1 MMLSTKLKLMLTLLL
16 MSFAQLSFSQSN
28 TAINQK
34 PVDKATLTATDAE
47 EGSDKPEVVKKRAVR
62 NPELY
67 STTVELLSQG
77 DAARNAANARALV
90 QVVNQLTGQ
99 TNAGSNPV
107 VRGAMSNATRWVKT
121 SQQNA
126 GSSDSEGN
134 TLVGGTPVLK
144 ASLRVSFDPNPIDSL
159 IAAAGLAY
167 WTGDRPKPMLWLSI
181 DDGRGPRLV
190 TSKQLNVIKSLA
202 DRGIQRGMRYLVPQG
217 TAQEIAAAQTVFNL
231 DAKALEPLNTR
242 YGDNTMLIGK
252 VYRSQSGWSAWWL
265 LWQNGAEL
273 ARWPVTKPDA
283 RQVIASGADVTAD
296 YYAKRDGIY
305 LEAGKSGIVAMEVQS
320 VETVQD
326 YVRLM
331 TFLQTHASVKNTV
344 VTSVS
349 AENVDLNVDL
359 KSGVNSFRG
368 LMRSSTVLQP
378 LGQSTKS
385 TSGIQSSVNST
396 ETTNEALVLE
406 RFALKK

>member
-144 ASLRVSFDPNPIDSL
+144 ASMRVSFDPNPIDSL

>member
-1 MMLSTKLKLMLTLLL
+1 MMLSTKFKLLLTLLL
-16 MSFAQLSFSQSN
+16 MSCAQVGLSQSN
-28 TAINQK
+28 SAIN
-34 PVDKATLTATDAE
+34 PTSADKGLLKATDAE
-47 EGSDKPEVVKKRAVR
+47 EGIDKPEVVKKRAVR

-90 QVVNQLTGQ
+90 QVVNQLTGL
-99 TNAGSNPV
+99 TNSGSNPV
-107 VRGAMSNATRWVKT
+107 VRGAMPNATRWVNT
-121 SQQNA
+121 SQQS

-144 ASLRVSFDPNPIDSL
+144 ASMRVSFDPNPIDSL

-231 DAKALEPLNTR
+231 DAKALEPLNAR
-242 YGDNTMLIGK
+242 YGDNAMLIGK

-283 RQVIASGADVTAD
+283 RQVIASGADYSAD
-296 YYAKRDGIY
+296 YYAKRDSVL
-305 LEAGKSGIVAMEVQS
+305 LEAGQSGVVAMEIQS

-331 TFLQTHASVKNTV
+331 AFLQTHASVKNVV
-344 VTSVS
+344 VTSAS
-349 AENVDLNVDL
+349 AENVDLSVDL
-359 KSGVNSFRG
+359 KSGVNAFRG
-368 LMRSSTVLQP
+368 LMRSSLVLQP
-378 LGQSTKS
+378 LGAVAK
-385 TSGIQSSVNST
+385 N
-396 ETTNEALVLE
+396 TTDANLTNNPTDSANNVLVIE

>member
-1 MMLSTKLKLMLTLLL
+1 MMLSTKFKLMLTLLL
-16 MSFAQLSFSQSN
+16 MSFAQAGWSQSSASQSQTSPDN
-28 TAINQK
+28 
-34 PVDKATLTATDAE
+34 KALTATDAL
-47 EGSDKPEVVKKRAVR
+47 EGADKPEIAKKRAVR

-77 DAARNAANARALV
+77 DGARNAANARALV

-107 VRGAMSNATRWVKT
+107 VRGAMPNAGRWVKT

-134 TLVGGTPVLK
+134 TLIGGTAVLK
-144 ASLRVSFDPNPIDSL
+144 ASMRISFEPNPIDSL
-159 IAAAGLAY
+159 IAASGLAY

-217 TAQEIAAAQTVFNL
+217 TNQEIEASQAVFNL
-231 DAKALEPLNTR
+231 NAKAIEPLNAR
-242 YGDNTMLIGK
+242 YGDNAMLIGK
-252 VYRSQSGWSAWWL
+252 IYRSQSGWSAWWV

-283 RQVIASGADVTAD
+283 RQVIASGADYTAD
-296 YYAKRDGIY
+296 YYAKRDSVV
-305 LEAGKSGIVAMEVQS
+305 LEAGKSGLMAMEIQS

-326 YVRLM
+326 YVRFM
-331 TFLQTHASVKNTV
+331 TFLQTHAAVKSVV
-344 VTSVS
+344 VTSAS
-349 AENVDLNVDL
+349 ANNVDLNVDL
-359 KSGVNSFRG
+359 KSGVNAFRG
-368 LMRSSTVLQP
+368 LMRSSVVLEP
-378 LGQSTKS
+378 LGAVAKNN
-385 TSGIQSSVNST
+385 IDRNVLENST
-396 ETTNEALVLE
+396 NSANDVLVIE